1 MEKSLKEK
9 VDTSN
14 TAKNVKK
21 LIVVIKMELT
31 EKQEKYNNNMEKEEK
46 YGKKYLEAINKV
58 LKIRAERKEVYGDS
72 FLDDSIES
80 LLYIIDGKRNRYD
93 VIKKS
98 KENFNKLEDQIVD
111 IINYYVFIL
120 CLLENEKNI
129 NS

>member
-1 MEKSLKEK
+1 
-9 VDTSN
+9 
-14 TAKNVKK
+14 
-21 LIVVIKMELT
+21 MELT
-31 EKQEKYNNNMEKEEK
+31 KKQENYNNNMEKEEK
-46 YGKKYLEAINKV
+46 YGKKYLKAINKV
-58 LKIRAERKEVYGDS
+58 LKIRAERKKVYGNS

-98 KENFNKLEDQIVD
+98 KENFHKLEDQIVD
-111 IINYYVFIL
+111 IINYYIFIL

>member
-1 MEKSLKEK
+1 
-9 VDTSN
+9 
-14 TAKNVKK
+14 
-21 LIVVIKMELT
+21 MELT
-31 EKQEKYNNNMEKEEK
+31 EKQEKYNNKMEKEEK

-120 CLLENEKNI
+120 CLLENE
-129 NS
+129 NSVI